1 MLIKN
6 FFFNLY
12 ILSSNLSFY
21 LFLAIVFTSYLLL
34 ITSLRNKFFLF
45 VMVTILY
52 SIWGFFMNLDGMML
66 ILLITEFTI
75 VLLFLMTYIQ
85 LYSNY
90 SFLQNSKLLTPV
102 FLVLVV
108 VLISYSP
115 LSNYYNH
122 ISYYNHLSQIVSSDF
137 FILYHFLFDKLPL
150 LIIFITL
157 IISFF
162 SLFFIIFYFN
172 LKLVK
177 LQAHSVLKSIYFL
190 RKQNLI
196 KQTNFKNK
204 TYTFQN

>member
-1 MLIKN
+1 
-6 FFFNLY
+6 
-12 ILSSNLSFY
+12 
-21 LFLAIVFTSYLLL
+21 
-34 ITSLRNKFFLF
+34 
-45 VMVTILY
+45 
-52 SIWGFFMNLDGMML
+52 MNLDGMML

>member
-12 ILSSNLSFY
+12 MLSSNLSFY
-21 LFLAIVFTSYLLL
+21 LFLAIVFTSYLLI

-52 SIWGFFMNLDGMML
+52 SMWGFFMNLDGMML

-102 FLVLVV
+102 FLVLAVV
-108 VLISYSP
+108 SISYSP

-177 LQAHSVLKSIYFL
+177 LQAHNVLKSIYFL